1 MRGVAI
7 EYWKL
12 AHRRAVTSW
21 LIANYGQ
28 PGVEKRWYIDN
39 DYGLVNLMMDE
50 DVYIM
55 YSLKWSEQ

>member
-7 EYWKL
+7 ERWRL

-21 LIANYGQ
+21 LIANYGH

-39 DYGLVNLMMDE
+39 DHDLVNLMMDE

-55 YSLKWSEQ
+55 YSLKWSEL